1 MTRWPEA
8 VLHPVLFDLSPARS
22 GRSRTP
28 LPPVTWST
36 GMMGECDDE
45 DLPRAF
51 QNDDI
56 KRKALEAQTFH
67 TARPGRQGYGPQR
80 DEAFLENVE
89 RRIDRALKFCA
100 KSGTL
105 SLVPRR

>member
-1 MTRWPEA
+1 MASTPAQMGVMSLVMIYREWPLCGGHSSPSNVASWPEA

-67 TARPGRQGYGPQR
+67 TARPGR
-80 DEAFLENVE
+80 
-89 RRIDRALKFCA
+89 
-100 KSGTL
+100 
-105 SLVPRR
+105 